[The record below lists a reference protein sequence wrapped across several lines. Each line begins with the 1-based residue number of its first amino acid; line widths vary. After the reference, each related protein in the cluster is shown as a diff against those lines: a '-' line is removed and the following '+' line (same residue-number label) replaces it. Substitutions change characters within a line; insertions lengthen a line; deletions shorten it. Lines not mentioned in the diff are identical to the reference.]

1 MKKVYSAIL
10 VALILWTVMFSPLTA
25 PHVNLWLVMTIAAI
39 ILTTM
44 STVFGNWYRNFR
56 IKAMDVVLG
65 VVSAAMLWGVFW
77 IGDKLS
83 QLMFNFARPEVNAI
97 YSLKESISPWLLSG
111 LLLLVIGPAEEIFW
125 RGFVQQKMSAKWGAT
140 PGFVIATAVYALVHA
155 GSCNFMLVMAAL
167 VAGGFWGLIYRFCPN
182 KLGTLVVSHAVW
194 DAAVFVWFPI

>member
-1 MKKVYSAIL
+1 MKKVYAAIL
-10 VALILWTVMFSPLTA
+10 VALILWTVMFSPVTA
-25 PHVNLWLVMTIAAI
+25 PHVNLWVVMTIAAI

-56 IKAMDVVLG
+56 ITAMDAVLG

-77 IGDKLS
+77 VGDKLS

-97 YSLKESISPWLLSG
+97 YSFKESISPWLLSG

-125 RGFVQQKMSAKWGAT
+125 RGFIQQKMSAKWGAT
-140 PGFVIATAVYALVHA
+140 SGFVIATAVYALVHA

-182 KLGTLVVSHAVW
+182 KLGALVVSHAVW